1 MGSIRA
7 AFLSALGFASA
18 SQLAGAASAQQ
29 FEVPASAKAAI
40 VEQTNAYRAEK
51 GLPPLSENAEASRE
65 AQAYANTWRRLPDK
79 GTARTGGARSTAC
92 AQAPPN
98 SVSSAARTGTSRGR
112 GQRRRRR
119 RPRWRLPCA
128 SGSIR
133 RDMSARFGR
142 HRPRLASAW
151 PAGGM
156 ATSGTTRRSKSSSIP
171 PA

>member
-65 AQAYANTWRRLPDK
+65 AQAYANYLAE
-79 GTARTGGARSTAC
+79 TARQGHSADGRSPFDRLRA
-92 AQAPPN
+92 
-98 SVSSAARTGTSRGR
+98 SAAKFCKFRGENWHDRDAASAVVVVGR
-112 GQRRRRR
+112 GGGCHALLQ
-119 RPRWRLPCA
+119 A
-128 SGSIR
+128 
-133 RDMSARFGR
+133 F
-142 HRPRLASAW
+142 
-151 PAGGM
+151 AG
-156 ATSGTTRRSKSSSIP
+156 T
-171 PA
+171 

>member
-65 AQAYANTWRRLPDK
+65 AQAYANTWRREL
-79 GTARTGGARSTAC
+79 ARVVDAA
-92 AQAPPN
+92 
-98 SVSSAARTGTSRGR
+98 SAGVVVGR
-112 GQRRRRR
+112 GGGCHA
-119 RPRWRLPCA
+119 LLGA
-128 SGSIR
+128 
-133 RDMSARFGR
+133 F
-142 HRPRLASAW
+142 
-151 PAGGM
+151 AG
-156 ATSGTTRRSKSSSIP
+156 T
-171 PA
+171 